1 MNDPK
6 SYQKVNNM
14 PRKDVNEILQ
24 QSPIKWKEKNARIM
38 DIGCGDGSVTMEIWQ
53 KFMPKNFLEL
63 VGCDINENNII
74 FAQEHYGSEN
84 VKFIW
89 LDIQG
94 GVPDELKG
102 RVAFTNV
109 YDMLAEGGNCLII
122 FLGRNTVYEIYDR
135 LSRQLKWNEDLTHV
149 RTKFLSPYF
158 DSKLKTEL
166 ANVVSTIGVT
176 VPCAKD
182 DSITSNEFSG
192 KPLCWNACRRR
203 CLQPGFPACT
213 CKLFIADPEH
223 AGSSSPDGVPVDV
236 VLRAVQA
243 SSVGMMVELDV
254 VVRLDPSSS
263 TVYMHEADHSSF
275 PVGVLAL

>member
-158 DSKLKTEL
+158 DSKDPESELRNTMERIGFKDINVRAPLKTF
-166 ANVVSTIGVT
+166 IFDGGV
-176 VPCAKD
+176 
-182 DSITSNEFSG
+182 NEFRDLM
-192 KPLCWNACRRR
+192 K
-203 CLQPGFPACT
+203 CLNPFDSLKAKWEEFMDDYE
-213 CKLFIADPEH
+213 KLNPDAGTIEYRLIIAY
-223 AGSSSPDGVPVDV
+223 GSK
-236 VLRAVQA
+236 
-243 SSVGMMVELDV
+243 
-254 VVRLDPSSS
+254 
-263 TVYMHEADHSSF
+263 
-275 PVGVLAL
+275 